1 MEAPVL
7 FTVGH
12 SRHTLDELAVL
23 LHSHGV
29 RRLVDVRSMP
39 SSRANPQHSKE
50 SLAEAMAAAS
60 IVYEWRKVLGG
71 REERD
76 GNLPARLTSNKEV
89 LGCMQQ
95 LVATA
100 LYGDP
105 VAPADEAT
113 GRPVPLPTAMMCSE
127 AHWRECHRQY
137 LAAYCVDRLGVA
149 VNHILPSGI
158 PRSSPDGLVR
168 GASGGDAQERR
179 SGASDDGRSTCHR
192 FRRGGADQGAKGQIS
207 ASVTRPHRSFSYPHN
222 LALPVTERGL
232 SMCRYFTV

>member
-1 MEAPVL
+1 MRFAKVCVPVGINLVMEAPVL

-39 SSRANPQHSKE
+39 SSRANPQHAKE
-50 SLAEAMAAAS
+50 SLAEAMAAAG
-60 IVYEWRKVLGG
+60 ILYEWRKVLGG

-113 GRPVPLPTAMMCSE
+113 GRPAPLPTAMMCSE

-149 VNHILPSGI
+149 VNHILPSGSLEAHPTGWCAELLVAM
-158 PRSSPDGLVR
+158 PRS
-168 GASGGDAQERR
+168 AEAAQEAT
-179 SGASDDGRSTCHR
+179 SGVPATDSAA
-192 FRRGGADQGAKGQIS
+192 GAPTKARKAKSRLQ
-207 ASVTRPHRSFSYPHN
+207 
-222 LALPVTERGL
+222 
-232 SMCRYFTV
+232 